1 VLIFS
6 PKKLFIMERWLNAID
21 EEPVAGVDGRPR
33 LVVLP
38 NPDSRQKAYFFEISS
53 FLFQEGE
60 GE

>member
-1 VLIFS
+1 
-6 PKKLFIMERWLNAID
+6 MERWLNAID
-21 EEPVAGVDGRPR
+21 KEPVAGVDGRPR

-38 NPDSRQKAYFFEISS
+38 NPDSRQKASFFEISS